1 MKVEVTE
8 KELKKFPDL
17 EVTFKLTSDEVA
29 VIYNTVTTAYNSTGL
44 SKSTIGNLLKEL
56 SLALE
61 AYKPSSVHRNALN
74 QTLMQSKQDAS

>member
-17 EVTFKLTSDEVA
+17 EVTFKLTPEEVA
-29 VIYNTVTTAYNSTGL
+29 SIYSAVTVVYNYAGNN
-44 SKSTIGNLLKEL
+44 STIGNLLKEL

-61 AYKPSSVHRNALN
+61 AYRPSSYPRNALN
-74 QTLMQSKQDAS
+74 QMLMKLVQDAS